1 MQREVYLY
9 IQPRIRHLEPDF
21 ILIDSQRGVTIFE
34 VKDWELSYIS
44 RADRR
49 KIDLADGKQVDNP
62 FCKANLYHTAAQRLF
77 SLQDVLKMNGTN

>member
-1 MQREVYLY
+1 M
-9 IQPRIRHLEPDF
+9 
-21 ILIDSQRGVTIFE
+21 
-34 VKDWELSYIS
+34 KDWELSYIS